1 MADMLP
7 RASQDLIEA
16 AVGRRGQLGLRLF
29 MGAGIALVSGD
40 FAGWRTPLA
49 WLAVWYAVQFIEYVW
64 SGRVAQRAADGRPV
78 GAAPILGLLFLAN
91 AVFGCIGLAGL
102 LTGNPWA
109 MTASGWI
116 LAGGLLNAAATARTS
131 DSAFLVSAAPNA
143 LFCVLVPL
151 IAFIEGGGSG
161 HLAIVIGA
169 VGLLLTAV
177 YMLRS
182 VSCRALIEARQAS
195 AAKTAFLA
203 NMSHEIRTPLNGVLG
218 MADAM
223 AREPLPAAQLER
235 LRVVQS
241 SGRAL
246 LGLLNQVLD
255 LSKIEAGKLELEQ
268 GVLDLGKVLHD
279 LAAGYEP
286 VCAEKGL
293 EFLLDVEPD
302 LAGAWRADPMRV
314 RQILTNL
321 ISNAVKFTDAGSVVV
336 TARQDAG
343 QVVVEVIDSG
353 CGIPPERLTG
363 VFESFAQA
371 DASTTRRYG
380 GTGLGLAIARQLAE
394 LMGGTLTVVSAV
406 GEGSTFTL
414 RLPLERLDAAAAAAP
429 DRAPAAPDG
438 RLRILAAE
446 DHATNQMVL
455 RTLLTQLGL
464 DVHIVSNGAEAVE
477 AWSAAEWDVILM
489 DVQMPVMD
497 GPAATQEIRARE
509 RAEGRRRTPI
519 LALTANALSHQTRA
533 YLAGGMD
540 GVVTKP
546 IEAASLIEALLTVA
560 DRAHADEPPAAA
572 AHRA

>member
-1 MADMLP
+1 MLP

-16 AVGRRGQLGLRLF
+16 AVGRRGQIGLRLF
-29 MGAGIALVSGD
+29 MGAGVALGASAY
-40 FAGWRTPLA
+40 AGWPMVLGWA
-49 WLAVWYAVQFIEYVW
+49 AVWSAVQVAEFAW
-64 SGRVAQRAADGRPV
+64 SGRVARRSADGRPV
-78 GAAPILGLLFLAN
+78 GAAPILALLFLAN
-91 AVFGCIGLAGL
+91 AVFGGIGLAGFL
-102 LTGNPWA
+102 SENPWA
-109 MTASGWI
+109 MAASGWI

-131 DSAFLVSAAPNA
+131 NAAFLVSAAPSVLGCA
-143 LFCVLVPL
+143 LVPL
-151 IAFIEGGGSG
+151 IAFAEGGG
-161 HLAIVIGA
+161 APPVTIVTGA
-169 VGLLLTAV
+169 VALLLTAV
-177 YMLRS
+177 FVLRS
-182 VSCRALIEARQAS
+182 VSCGALIEARQAS

-268 GVLDLGKVLHD
+268 GVLDLDKVLHD

-293 EFLLDVEPD
+293 QFVLDVQLD
-302 LAGAWRADPMRV
+302 IAGAWRADPMRV

-336 TARQDAG
+336 TARRDAG
-343 QVVVEVIDSG
+343 QVVVEVVDSG
-353 CGIPPERLTG
+353 CGVAADRLAS

-414 RLPLERLDAAAAAAP
+414 RLPLERLDVQDAAAP
-429 DRAPAAPDG
+429 DRATAAPDG

-446 DHATNQMVL
+446 DHATNQIVL

-464 DVHIVSNGAEAVE
+464 DVHIVSDGAEAVE

-560 DRAHADEPPAAA
+560 DRTHADEPAEAA

>member
-1 MADMLP
+1 LP

-16 AVGRRGQLGLRLF
+16 AVGRRGQLGLRLV
-29 MGAGIALVSGD
+29 MGAGIALGAGA
-40 FAGWRTPLA
+40 FAGWPLVLS
-49 WLAVWYAVQFIEYVW
+49 WVAVWYAVQVVEYAW
-64 SGRVAQRAADGRPV
+64 AGRVMRRSADGRPV

-91 AVFGCIGLAGL
+91 AVFGGIGLAGFL
-102 LTGNPWA
+102 SHNPWA
-109 MTASGWI
+109 MAASGWI

-131 DSAFLVSAAPNA
+131 DSAFLASAAPSVFGCA
-143 LFCVLVPL
+143 LVPL
-151 IAFIEGGGSG
+151 IAFADGSG
-161 HLAIVIGA
+161 APPVLIVAAA
-169 VGLLLTAV
+169 VALLVTAV
-177 YMLRS
+177 YVLRTVS
-182 VSCRALIEARQAS
+182 VRALKQARQAS

-223 AREPLPAAQLER
+223 AREPLPEAQLER
-235 LRVVQS
+235 LRVIQS

-255 LSKIEAGKLELEQ
+255 LSKIEAGKLDLEE
-268 GVLDLGKVLHD
+268 GVLDLDKVLHD

-293 EFLLDVEPD
+293 SFQLDIEPE

-321 ISNAVKFTDAGSVVV
+321 ISNAVKFTDAGQVVV
-336 TARQDAG
+336 TARSDAG

-353 CGIPPERLTG
+353 CGIAADRLAS

-394 LMGGTLTVVSAV
+394 LMGGTLSVVSAV

-414 RLPLERLDAAAAAAP
+414 RMPLERLDAQAAAAAE
-429 DRAPAAPDG
+429 RAPAAPDG

-464 DVHIVSNGAEAVE
+464 DVHIVGDGAEAVE

-489 DVQMPVMD
+489 DIQMPVMD

-560 DRAHADEPPAAA
+560 DRTHTDEEPEAA